1 MEGMYDKINRLKK
14 EKNAVVLA
22 HYYAPAGVQRAAD
35 YIGDSYFLAKKA
47 RGTSADIIVFC
58 GVAFMGESAKIL
70 NPEKTVLMPAPA
82 ADCPM
87 AHMADEEKIREVRS
101 MYPDAAVACY
111 INSTARLKMLSDV
124 CVTSA
129 NAVKIVRRLPNKNVF
144 FIPDKN
150 LGAYVKEQVPE
161 KNIILNDGFCPI
173 HDSLALKTLERCIKE
188 HPGAEV
194 LVHPECRREILD
206 NADFIGSTSGI
217 IAYAEKSDAAE
228 FIVCTEEGVG
238 FELGEKCPD
247 KKFYFAGDELICAD
261 MKMNTPEALA
271 DCLEN
276 GSGEVV
282 VDDDIRRAA
291 IKPLNRMLEL
301 AD

>member
-1 MEGMYDKINRLKK
+1 M
-14 EKNAVVLA
+14 
-22 HYYAPAGVQRAAD
+22 
-35 YIGDSYFLAKKA
+35 
-47 RGTSADIIVFC
+47 
-58 GVAFMGESAKIL
+58 
-70 NPEKTVLMPAPA
+70 
-82 ADCPM
+82 
-87 AHMADEEKIREVRS
+87 
-101 MYPDAAVACY
+101 
-111 INSTARLKMLSDV
+111 
-124 CVTSA
+124 
-129 NAVKIVRRLPNKNVF
+129 
-144 FIPDKN
+144 
-150 LGAYVKEQVPE
+150 
-161 KNIILNDGFCPI
+161 
-173 HDSLALKTLERCIKE
+173 
-188 HPGAEV
+188 